1 MHKIKNIKQELSF
14 IYYSF
19 KKSIL
24 VNRRYFLIGVLMVL
38 CAGFSQVSL
47 PYFLGR
53 LIDVLSGKNT
63 ETSIHLCFCMLFMIF
78 FLNTLFKLIKNY
90 CFTMFA
96 EKTIAEIIQFLFS
109 KILRFPICFFEE
121 TQVGCLSS
129 RMNNDIQSLKR
140 LFSDQV
146 AQILF
151 HPLIIVFCLCNL
163 FIINFK
169 LTLLLLLTFPFI
181 LKASL
186 ILGRKIKKISRE
198 AYDNYA
204 KANQILAEDFILIR
218 VIKNYCSEEYEEKK
232 YNKVMSEIIGKSVA
246 VSFTGTLLQ
255 FAISCLLLLGL
266 FVIMLYAI
274 YLIQQTKMTTG
285 KLFEF
290 LMCTI
295 FIVNAISSLSSIFA
309 SIMNTLGVVKTFR
322 KLLNTRAEKYI
333 GKPITKEFHDIQ
345 LDNIC
350 FAYNSRTATV
360 LKNINLTIHVG
371 DRIGIIGESGG
382 GKSTLVKL
390 ILRYYQ
396 PISGKILLN
405 GIDVTEFDLQ
415 YYRGLF
421 GVVSQNIDL
430 FAGSIKENIMYP
442 ETNKSDDE
450 IIKAAYHACA
460 HEFIQ
465 KLPKGY
471 DTLIGENGVN
481 LSGGQR
487 QRIAIARAFIR
498 KSKIIIFDEATS
510 ALDYETERNIN
521 KFLSEL
527 SRDTTLI
534 VLSHRMSIIGQMD
547 RVYEIKENIIKQ
559 KI

>member
-14 IYYSF
+14 IYHSF
-19 KKSIL
+19 KNPIH
-24 VNRRYFLIGVLMVL
+24 VNRKYFLIGVLMVL
-38 CAGFSQVSL
+38 FAGFSQVSL

-53 LIDVLSGKNT
+53 LIDVLSGKNI

-78 FLNTLFKLIKNY
+78 FLNTLFNLIKNY

-96 EKTIAEIIQFLFS
+96 EKTTAEITQLLFS

-151 HPLIIVFCLCNL
+151 HPLIVIFCLCNL

-186 ILGRKIKKISRE
+186 ILGRKIKNISRE
-198 AYDNYA
+198 AYDSYA
-204 KANQILAEDFILIR
+204 KANQILTEDLILIR
-218 VIKNYCSEEYEEKK
+218 VIKNYCSEEYEEKR
-232 YNKVMSEIIGKSVA
+232 YNKVMSEVIRKSIA
-246 VSFTGTLLQ
+246 ASFTGTLLQ

-290 LMCTI
+290 VMCTI
-295 FIVNAISSLSSIFA
+295 FIVNAISSVSSIFA

-322 KLLNTRAEKYI
+322 KLLNTIGEKYI
-333 GKPITKEFHDIQ
+333 GKPIPKEFHDIQ

-350 FAYNSRTATV
+350 FAYKSRTATI

-371 DRIGIIGESGG
+371 DRIGIIGKSGG
-382 GKSTLVKL
+382 GKSTLIQL

-415 YYRGLF
+415 YYRSLF

-450 IIKAAYHACA
+450 IIKVACHACA
-460 HEFIQ
+460 HDFIQ

-471 DTLIGENGVN
+471 DTLIGENGIN

-487 QRIAIARAFIR
+487 QRIAIARALIR
-498 KSKIIIFDEATS
+498 KPKIIIFDEATS
-510 ALDYETERNIN
+510 ALDHETERNIN